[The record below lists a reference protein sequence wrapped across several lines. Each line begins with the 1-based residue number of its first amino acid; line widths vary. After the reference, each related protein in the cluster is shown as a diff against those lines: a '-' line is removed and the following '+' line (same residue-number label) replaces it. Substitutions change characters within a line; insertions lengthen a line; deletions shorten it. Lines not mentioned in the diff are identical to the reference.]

1 MVFIV
6 GTPALAFSPGL
17 DEAQQNTVVG
27 GVVVDKNNEPLIG
40 VSVMVEGS
48 SGGTITN
55 MDGKFSISLPKNK
68 TSLKFSYVGFATQ
81 TVSVKN
87 KKEVR
92 VVMHEDLQQLDEV
105 VVVGYG
111 VQQKS
116 HLSGSV
122 TKVNMDGIEDVPT
135 PRLDQALL
143 GKVAGV
149 QILNT
154 TSEVGADPDIS
165 IRGTSSFSASSNPLI
180 IVDGFPVSDGLESL
194 NPSDVES
201 IEVLKDAASAAFYAC
216 SQRCYHDYN

>member
-92 VVMHEDLQQLDEV
+92 VVMHEISFVRFGDKSQ
-105 VVVGYG
+105 YG
-111 VQQKS
+111 RYRRRS
-116 HLSGSV
+116 YPSSGS
-122 TKVNMDGIEDVPT
+122 G
-135 PRLDQALL
+135 A
-143 GKVAGV
+143 
-149 QILNT
+149 
-154 TSEVGADPDIS
+154 VG
-165 IRGTSSFSASSNPLI
+165 
-180 IVDGFPVSDGLESL
+180 
-194 NPSDVES
+194 
-201 IEVLKDAASAAFYAC
+201 
-216 SQRCYHDYN
+216 

>member
-68 TSLKFSYVGFATQ
+68 TSLKFSYLGFATQ

-111 VQQKS
+111 VQQK
-116 HLSGSV
+116 
-122 TKVNMDGIEDVPT
+122 
-135 PRLDQALL
+135 
-143 GKVAGV
+143 
-149 QILNT
+149 
-154 TSEVGADPDIS
+154 
-165 IRGTSSFSASSNPLI
+165 
-180 IVDGFPVSDGLESL
+180 
-194 NPSDVES
+194 
-201 IEVLKDAASAAFYAC
+201 
-216 SQRCYHDYN
+216 

>member
-92 VVMHEDLQQLDEV
+92 VVMHEDLQQLSSCGGLWCAAEISFVRFGDKSQ
-105 VVVGYG
+105 YG
-111 VQQKS
+111 RYRRRS
-116 HLSGSV
+116 YPSSGS
-122 TKVNMDGIEDVPT
+122 G
-135 PRLDQALL
+135 A
-143 GKVAGV
+143 
-149 QILNT
+149 
-154 TSEVGADPDIS
+154 VG
-165 IRGTSSFSASSNPLI
+165 
-180 IVDGFPVSDGLESL
+180 
-194 NPSDVES
+194 
-201 IEVLKDAASAAFYAC
+201 
-216 SQRCYHDYN
+216 

>member
-116 HLSGSV
+116 LSGSV

-143 GKVAGV
+143 GKV
-149 QILNT
+149 
-154 TSEVGADPDIS
+154 
-165 IRGTSSFSASSNPLI
+165 
-180 IVDGFPVSDGLESL
+180 PVCR
-194 NPSDVES
+194 
-201 IEVLKDAASAAFYAC
+201 F
-216 SQRCYHDYN
+216 

>member
-87 KKEVR
+87 KKEAVSYT
-92 VVMHEDLQQLDEV
+92 HLTLPTSDLV
-105 VVVGYG
+105 
-111 VQQKS
+111 
-116 HLSGSV
+116 
-122 TKVNMDGIEDVPT
+122 
-135 PRLDQALL
+135 
-143 GKVAGV
+143 
-149 QILNT
+149 
-154 TSEVGADPDIS
+154 
-165 IRGTSSFSASSNPLI
+165 
-180 IVDGFPVSDGLESL
+180 
-194 NPSDVES
+194 
-201 IEVLKDAASAAFYAC
+201 
-216 SQRCYHDYN
+216 

>member
-1 MVFIV
+1 MCIR
-6 GTPALAFSPGL
+6 
-17 DEAQQNTVVG
+17 DR
-27 GVVVDKNNEPLIG
+27 
-40 VSVMVEGS
+40 VEGS

-122 TKVNMDGIEDVPT
+122 TKV
-135 PRLDQALL
+135 L
-143 GKVAGV
+143 
-149 QILNT
+149 
-154 TSEVGADPDIS
+154 S
-165 IRGTSSFSASSNPLI
+165 LI
-180 IVDGFPVSDGLESL
+180 HI
-194 NPSDVES
+194 
-201 IEVLKDAASAAFYAC
+201 C
-216 SQRCYHDYN
+216 

>member
-154 TSEVGADPDIS
+154 TSEVGADPDIYP
-165 IRGTSSFSASSNPLI
+165 F
-180 IVDGFPVSDGLESL
+180 
-194 NPSDVES
+194 
-201 IEVLKDAASAAFYAC
+201 EVLLHSVPAAI
-216 SQRCYHDYN
+216 H

>member
-1 MVFIV
+1 
-6 GTPALAFSPGL
+6 
-17 DEAQQNTVVG
+17 
-27 GVVVDKNNEPLIG
+27 
-40 VSVMVEGS
+40 MVEGS

-135 PRLDQALL
+135 PRLDRALL
-143 GKVAGV
+143 GKVVGV

-154 TSEVGADPDIS
+154 TSEVGSRSGYIHSRYFFIQCQQQSADYRRRLPGERRS
-165 IRGTSSFSASSNPLI
+165 
-180 IVDGFPVSDGLESL
+180 
-194 NPSDVES
+194 
-201 IEVLKDAASAAFYAC
+201 
-216 SQRCYHDYN
+216 

>member
-1 MVFIV
+1 
-6 GTPALAFSPGL
+6 
-17 DEAQQNTVVG
+17 
-27 GVVVDKNNEPLIG
+27 
-40 VSVMVEGS
+40 
-48 SGGTITN
+48 
-55 MDGKFSISLPKNK
+55 
-68 TSLKFSYVGFATQ
+68 
-81 TVSVKN
+81 
-87 KKEVR
+87 
-92 VVMHEDLQQLDEV
+92 MHEDLQQLDEV

-201 IEVLKDAASAAFYAC
+201 IEVLKDAASAAYLRFAC